1 MHMWSLLGIAVV
13 VLGFALRVNP
23 LLTIAVAAGVTGTA
37 AGISPVHIVEA
48 FGKAFAQTRLIG
60 VVFLV
65 LPVIGILER
74 YGLQERAKTLIA
86 KLRGVS
92 AGRLLLAYLLIRQ
105 AAAAFGVP
113 LGGQA
118 QVVRPLLAPM
128 VEGAAETQIGR
139 VSDKQRY
146 WLRAHAAAAETIGL
160 FFGEDIFIAIG
171 SILLIKAFLQTEGI
185 VVEPFALSV
194 WAIPTAVL
202 AAVIHGARLLLI
214 DRRLKREAALP
225 PPGKSRDDFSIS
237 PQGGGGRS

>member
-48 FGKAFAQTRLIG
+48 FGKAFAQNRLIG

-86 KLRGVS
+86 RLRGVS
-92 AGRLLLAYLLIRQ
+92 AGRLLLAYMLIRQ

-139 VSDKQRY
+139 VSEKRRY

-160 FFGEDIFIAIG
+160 FYGEDIFIAIG
-171 SILLIKAFLQTEGI
+171 SILLIKAFLGQEGSNA
-185 VVEPFALSV
+185 EPCALSV

-202 AAVIHGARLLLI
+202 AAVIHGVRLLLI
-214 DRRLKREAALP
+214 DRRLKREAP
-225 PPGKSRDDFSIS
+225 KDD
-237 PQGGGGRS
+237 PA

>member
-1 MHMWSLLGIAVV
+1 M
-13 VLGFALRVNP
+13 
-23 LLTIAVAAGVTGTA
+23 
-37 AGISPVHIVEA
+37 
-48 FGKAFAQTRLIG
+48 
-60 VVFLV
+60 
-65 LPVIGILER
+65 
-74 YGLQERAKTLIA
+74 
-86 KLRGVS
+86 
-92 AGRLLLAYLLIRQ
+92 LIRQ

-139 VSDKQRY
+139 VSEKQRY

-160 FFGEDIFIAIG
+160 FYGEDIFIAIG

-185 VVEPFALSV
+185 VAEPFALSV

-214 DRRLKREAALP
+214 DRRLRREVEGSVPHPKNRFAIFRP
-225 PPGKSRDDFSIS
+225 PHK
-237 PQGGGGRS
+237 GGGDSA